1 MSDETLWDVRQ
12 DAGVPCWLGLV
23 VDNRRLFEAL
33 QDDWLRPLPTEKG
46 SLLGVRS
53 HLRGHDV
60 APGNRI
66 AVRIQIDITKLP
78 DSMVVT
84 FRDDRWQT
92 MPLSRVA
99 TTDAAVFW
107 PGALPLFSV
116 RGLTVSSEE
125 QRIRLIGIGKRVSN
139 IELPDVRVDCDDAR
153 TRLPAV
159 SSPAVDVHGL
169 VVPPAAD
176 SIRGAMSM
184 ALWALPR
191 IDPWL
196 CLFAATLASN
206 ASTLRRR
213 AIAVDARWW
222 RLPPWTRTPDAH
234 PVDAQERLW
243 LAATM
248 VFGSTDCAGPI
259 GAADKIAE
267 AAVAEGC
274 GETAKEVESWHRA
287 TCEILRSDAHVRHD
301 DWRERPVGLAI
312 QLVLARPEP
321 IVFKTWFDDDQVN
334 LAPAVAWSAAT
345 LCGLWQGYRRL
356 DTRFRGKPVQR
367 EVVAV
372 QALRMCSGGTSIVWP
387 DLSTDPPTWRK
398 EGKNFIL
405 LWGGRE
411 FVRKCEQERGEWYTV
426 DLQDDRVRQEAIK
439 VAKSLG
445 WRCVTRILSLKPGI
459 KRLAGTGMVEVDQ
472 QTAKVRGDVQIQ
484 LSRGDA
490 IEEGIDEDTFRRSI
504 AVEPGTLPAPPNG
517 SGHVELQ
524 VVPPVPGLTL
534 VRDFL
539 SESEET
545 EVLAVID
552 RSEWSNV
559 LQRRVQHYG
568 WRYDYKT
575 RHIDQSMR
583 LGPLPDWAAKMAKR
597 LYDGGYVPNLPDQ
610 VIVNEYIEDQGI
622 TPHADNESSFADGVA
637 MVSLGETWEMW
648 FRKSG
653 HGKETL
659 KLDRRSA
666 AVLTGEA
673 RYQWT
678 HEIPKRKSE
687 PGPVKPGNK
696 KSSRIKRGRRIS
708 LTFRKVIHS
717 A

>member
-1 MSDETLWDVRQ
+1 MSTETLWDVRQ
-12 DAGVPCWLGLV
+12 DASAPCWLGLV
-23 VDNRRLFEAL
+23 VDNRQLFEAL
-33 QDDWLRPLPTEKG
+33 QDDWLQPPPTEKG

-53 HLRGHDV
+53 YLRDYDIE
-60 APGNRI
+60 AGNRI
-66 AVRIQIDITKLP
+66 AVRIQVDIAKLP
-78 DSMVVT
+78 DLTVAT

-92 MPLSRVA
+92 MKLSRVA
-99 TTDAAVFW
+99 ATDAAVFW

-116 RGLTVSSEE
+116 RVLTVSSEE
-125 QRIRLIGIGKRVSN
+125 QRIRLTGIGKRVSN
-139 IELPDVRVDCDDAR
+139 IELPEVRVDWDGAQ

-159 SSPAVDVHGL
+159 LSPAVGDHGL
-169 VVPPAAD
+169 VVPAAAD

-206 ASTLRRR
+206 PRALRRR

-222 RLPPWTRTPDAH
+222 RFPPWPRPPDAQ
-234 PVDAQERLW
+234 PVDTQERLW
-243 LAATM
+243 LAAAK
-248 VFGSTDCAGPI
+248 VFGSTDCAGPMR
-259 GAADKIAE
+259 AAEKIAE
-267 AAVAEGC
+267 AAIADGRGGC
-274 GETAKEVESWHRA
+274 AKEVEPWYRA
-287 TCEILRSDAHVRHD
+287 TCEILRSDTQIRHD

-321 IVFKTWFDDDQVN
+321 IAFKTWFDDHQAN
-334 LAPAVAWSAAT
+334 LPPAVAWSAAA

-356 DTRFRGKPVQR
+356 DTRFRGNPVQR
-367 EVVAV
+367 EVVAA
-372 QALRMCSGGTSIVWP
+372 QALRMCSGGTSIDWP
-387 DLSTDPPTWRK
+387 DLSIEPPTWAK
-398 EGKNFIL
+398 EGENFVL
-405 LWGGRE
+405 VWGGRE
-411 FVRKCEQERGEWYTV
+411 FARKCEQERGKWYNV
-426 DLQDDRVRQEAIK
+426 DLLDAGVRQEAIK
-439 VAKSLG
+439 VAKTLG
-445 WRCVTRILSLKPGI
+445 WRCVTRTLSLEPGI
-459 KRLAGTGMVEVDQ
+459 KHLTGAEMVEVDQ
-472 QTAKVRGDVQIQ
+472 QTMKVTGDVRIQ
-484 LSRGDA
+484 LSGGDA
-490 IEEGIDEDTFRRSI
+490 IEEGIDEDAFRHSI
-504 AVEPGTLPAPPNG
+504 AVEPGTLSAPPNG
-517 SGHVELQ
+517 RGHIELQ
-524 VVPPVPGLTL
+524 VQPRVPGLIL

-539 SESEET
+539 SESEERD
-545 EVLAVID
+545 VLAVID

-568 WRYDYKT
+568 WRYDYKA

-583 LGPLPDWAAKMAKR
+583 LGPLPDWAAGIAKR
-597 LYDGGYVPNLPDQ
+597 LYDSGYVPKLPDQ

-622 TPHADNESSFADGVA
+622 APHVDNESSFADGVA

-659 KLDRRSA
+659 MLDRRSA

-673 RYQWT
+673 RYRWT

-687 PGPVKPGNK
+687 PGPDKPGNRK
-696 KSSRIKRGRRIS
+696 ASRVKRGRRIS